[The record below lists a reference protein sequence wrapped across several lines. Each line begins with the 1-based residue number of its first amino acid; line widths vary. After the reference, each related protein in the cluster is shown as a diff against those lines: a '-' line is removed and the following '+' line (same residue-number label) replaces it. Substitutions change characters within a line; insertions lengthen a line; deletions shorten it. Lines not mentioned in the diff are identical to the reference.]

1 MHYHVPDRTI
11 EVARDGTVRF
21 ISAAGTVTA
30 QFRETEKR
38 DLLRMKS
45 YQSVKIVN
53 DEVFLALVEP

>member
-1 MHYHVPDRTI
+1 M
-11 EVARDGTVRF
+11 
-21 ISAAGTVTA
+21 